1 MRGLNLGH
9 IGVKKLTGVWFSTV
23 AGSTMGNRQWWCFPV
38 VVGGAEA
45 VGKLWGAEE
54 LLASVETRANPTE
67 NDWSTVKSPLD
78 SETVLA

>member
-9 IGVKKLTGVWFSTV
+9 IGVKKLTGVWFSMV
-23 AGSTMGNRQWWCFPV
+23 AGSTMGNHQWWCFPV

-54 LLASVETRANPTE
+54 LLVSVETRANPTE